1 MPHDVAAAYV
11 AVGARDGSLLVAMK
25 RERLALPA
33 EHRDA
38 IITFT
43 RALERLREAADRS
56 DDAIRTIAYA
66 AFALNDSESD
76 ADPIERDGSAIELA
90 QPVDVEPSRSVRA
103 PQPRFSASALNA
115 YAECPRKWFYR
126 YACGAVEDR
135 GSSASFYGT
144 AFHLALE
151 WFHEEF
157 VRPSATDEARMR
169 ERLAGCVERAFA
181 VHRDDFE
188 TRVEFLLQLRRA
200 QRTARRY
207 VSWLIERAQRAPFT
221 VVGREL
227 PANLQIDGFDFIGY
241 IDRIDLDDRGGVS
254 VVDYKTGSIAAS
266 AAEYRDKVRSFAD
279 FQLPFYYWA
288 REAEGDRVTTLA
300 LVPLKDA
307 AIDVQPIELE
317 VVPFAREERK
327 RDASPLGTISVT
339 DLERSR
345 AKMGEIC
352 RELTGGSLARFP
364 VATDPTA
371 CTYCAYAIACN
382 DRPAPEENRFGR

>member
-11 AVGARDGSLLVAMK
+11 AVGARDGSLLLAMK

-33 EHRDA
+33 EPREL
-38 IITFT
+38 IIAFA
-43 RALERLREAADRS
+43 RALERLREAADRD
-56 DDAIRTIAYA
+56 DDALHDIIRATFPIDDAGGDSDLA
-66 AFALNDSESD
+66 ADE
-76 ADPIERDGSAIELA
+76 SAIELT
-90 QPVDVEPSRSVRA
+90 QPVDAEPARGVRA

-115 YAECPRKWFYR
+115 YAECPRKWYYR
-126 YACGAVEDR
+126 YACGAIEDR

-157 VRPSATDEARMR
+157 VRPTLADEARMR

-200 QRTARRY
+200 QRTAKRY
-207 VSWLIERAQRAPFT
+207 VSWLIERSQRAPFT

-241 IDRIDLDDRGGVS
+241 IDRVDRDDRGGVS
-254 VVDYKTGSIAAS
+254 VVDYKTGSIATS
-266 AAEYRDKVRSFAD
+266 AAEYRDKVRSFDD

-288 REAEGDRVTTLA
+288 REAEGDRVTSLA

-307 AIDVQPIELE
+307 ALDVRPVELE
-317 VVPFAREERK
+317 VVPFTREELK

-364 VATDPTA
+364 VATDPRA

-382 DRPAPEENRFGR
+382 DRPPPEESRFGR